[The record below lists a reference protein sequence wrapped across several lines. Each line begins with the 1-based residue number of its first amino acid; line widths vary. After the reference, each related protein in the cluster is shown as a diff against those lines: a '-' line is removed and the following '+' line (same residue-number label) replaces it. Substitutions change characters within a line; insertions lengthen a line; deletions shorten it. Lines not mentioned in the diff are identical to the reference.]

1 MRELKKSTIRHELTQ
16 AQATFA
22 VAAFEAEKVIS
33 IARTQE

>member
-16 AQATFA
+16 AKATFA